1 MSDQNR
7 VGSLITRYRERAKL
21 TKAELAR
28 RSGVSAPYLTQI
40 EAGDRQPSK
49 QILMRLAG
57 AFGIKNY
64 ELLEA
69 AGLRFDSGAYF
80 QNIDRAV
87 GELRDRLEGDDLM
100 YFEGIIEELPE
111 LAQWTVS
118 GPAAPAGADGW
129 DELDADDQRLV
140 QQLINRLGTKDTEG

>member
-1 MSDQNR
+1 M
-7 VGSLITRYRERAKL
+7 

-49 QILMRLAG
+49 AVLMRLAG
-57 AFGIKNY
+57 ALGVKNY
-64 ELLEA
+64 ILLEA
-69 AGLRFDSGAYF
+69 AGFRFDSGAYF
-80 QNIDRAV
+80 QRIDEAV
-87 GELRDRLEGDDLM
+87 AYLNEHLPEGDLLYM
-100 YFEGIIEELPE
+100 FQGIIDELPE

-140 QQLINRLGTKDTEG
+140 QQIINRLRADSDA